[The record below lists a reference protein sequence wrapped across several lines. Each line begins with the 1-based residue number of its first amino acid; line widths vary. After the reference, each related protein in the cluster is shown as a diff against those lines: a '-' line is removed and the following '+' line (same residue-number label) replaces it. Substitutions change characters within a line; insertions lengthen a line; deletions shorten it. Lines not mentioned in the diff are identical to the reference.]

1 MQKGKYTVKS
11 QVTPLVDIER
21 LHQPTNLKNRS
32 TINDIVLFPW
42 VYNALI
48 WFMSWYN
55 YASLCHYPYV
65 KYKSFGRYTFS
76 ASASNFNIHKLSII
90 PTGGNKKKRELG
102 FANRRGKLSRWQSRD
117 KCLGE
122 NKRRREEVSLAWSC
136 PLVSWRPLQH
146 KEDAQQQ
153 ALRSWWCEMTF
164 FFLSSWIK

>member
-1 MQKGKYTVKS
+1 MQKGKYTVKTH
-11 QVTPLVDIER
+11 VTPLVDIER

-32 TINDIVLFPW
+32 TINDIALFPW

-102 FANRRGKLSRWQSRD
+102 FANRRGNKADGKAGISVLGKIKEEERKWVWPGVAHWWAGGHCSTRKTPSSRPS
-117 KCLGE
+117 G
-122 NKRRREEVSLAWSC
+122 
-136 PLVSWRPLQH
+136 H
-146 KEDAQQQ
+146 GDARW
-153 ALRSWWCEMTF
+153 LF
-164 FFLSSWIK
+164 FFKFLD